1 MDEDEVQTVHLN
13 KKNTIF
19 SRNKALQKDQLRVL
33 LEDYKARSFYW
44 RLLSECGIYKRSFT
58 GDNVTF
64 FNEGKRHIG
73 LWLLEELFE
82 SAPEAYAKMQ
92 SEALE
97 REARDKLEMLNQE
110 EKD

>member
-1 MDEDEVQTVHLN
+1 MDEDQAQDIHLN
-13 KKNTIF
+13 KKKTIF
-19 SRNKALQKDQLRVL
+19 ERNNALQKEQLRVL
-33 LEDYKARSFYW
+33 LQNYNARSFYW

-82 SAPEAYAKMQ
+82 ASPEAYAQMQ
-92 SEALE
+92 SEALQ
-97 REARDKLEMLNQE
+97 REARDKLEMSKQE
-110 EKD
+110 DID